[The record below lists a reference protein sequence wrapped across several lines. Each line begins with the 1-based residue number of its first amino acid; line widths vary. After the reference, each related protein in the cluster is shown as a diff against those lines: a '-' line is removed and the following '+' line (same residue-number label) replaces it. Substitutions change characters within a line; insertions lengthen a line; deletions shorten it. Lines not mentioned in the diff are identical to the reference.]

1 MTSSPTAPA
10 AAAPTRTA
18 DPCQCPRCRRAAR
31 RADQPRRAVET
42 ADYAAMMGRMTKAY
56 AARVGNGDA
65 ADLPL
70 LAKARADMD
79 AAIAAAVVS
88 NVVDHGYSWADIGRE
103 LGITRQAAF
112 QRFGKLI
119 PADAVRRT
127 R

>member
-1 MTSSPTAPA
+1 MTSTPPASPSTVPA
-10 AAAPTRTA
+10 RTA

-31 RADQPRRAVET
+31 RATHPRVVET
-42 ADYAAMMGRMTKAY
+42 KDYAAMINRMTKAY
-56 AARVGNGDA
+56 SARVGQGDA
-65 ADLPL
+65 ASLPL

-79 AAIAAAVVS
+79 EAIAAAVVA
-88 NVVDHGYSWADIGRE
+88 NVVHHGYSWADIGRE

-119 PADAVRRT
+119 PTDAPRRS